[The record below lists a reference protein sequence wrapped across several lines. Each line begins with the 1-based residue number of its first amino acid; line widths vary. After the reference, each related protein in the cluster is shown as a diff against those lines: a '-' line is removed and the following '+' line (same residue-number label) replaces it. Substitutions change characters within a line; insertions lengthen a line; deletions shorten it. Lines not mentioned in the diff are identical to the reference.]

1 MTLERLTIPMP
12 DGRDL
17 EVVRHGPADGRVLVS
32 HVGTPSAPDEFLPLM
47 RAVEERGWQL
57 VSHARPGYAGSTRR
71 PGRTVADDAADVA
84 AVLDRLG
91 LDRFLTLGRSGGGP
105 HALACAALLP
115 DRCDGAATIA
125 SIAPWEAEGLDFT
138 AGMGPEN
145 VEEYGAAASSAAEL
159 EAFLADVAPGMAEA
173 TGDGIADALG
183 GLVGDADRR
192 ALTGE
197 IADGIARQVRRA
209 LSAGTAGWF
218 DDDIAFVTPWGFD
231 LDAIA
236 RAGVGLARRRR
247 PVRPVLARR
256 VAGRPRPGRP
266 RAPLRGRGAHLA
278 GRSAAADPR
287 RPGQPHRRL
296 TRSAQPAAIRS
307 SDISRTVCR

>member
-1 MTLERLTIPMP
+1 MTLERLTVPMP
-12 DGRDL
+12 GGRDL

-57 VSHARPGYAGSTRR
+57 VSHARPGYAASTRR

-84 AVLDRLG
+84 AVLDHLG

-115 DRCDGAATIA
+115 DRCEGAATIA

-159 EAFLADVAPGMAEA
+159 EAFLADAAPGMAEA

-197 IADGIARQVRRA
+197 IADGIAREVRRGA
-209 LSAGTAGWF
+209 VGGHGRL
-218 DDDIAFVTPWGFD
+218 VRRRHRVR
-231 LDAIA
+231 DA
-236 RAGVGLARRRR
+236 VGL
-247 PVRPVLARR
+247 
-256 VAGRPRPGRP
+256 RPGAIGVPVSVWQGADDRMVPFAHGEWLAAHVPGARVHLYEDEGHISLVGQLP
-266 RAPLRGRGAHLA
+266 RILDDLV
-278 GRSAAADPR
+278 
-287 RPGQPHRRL
+287 
-296 TRSAQPAAIRS
+296 
-307 SDISRTVCR
+307 SRTGA

>member
-1 MTLERLTIPMP
+1 MTLERLTVPMP
-12 DGRDL
+12 GGRDL

-57 VSHARPGYAGSTRR
+57 VSHARPGYAASTRR

-84 AVLDRLG
+84 AVLDHLG

-115 DRCDGAATIA
+115 DRCEGAATIA

-159 EAFLADVAPGMAEA
+159 EAFLADAAPGMAEA

-218 DDDIAFVTPWGFD
+218 
-231 LDAIA
+231 
-236 RAGVGLARRRR
+236 
-247 PVRPVLARR
+247 ARR
-256 VAGRPRPGRP
+256 VARRPRPGRP

-278 GRSAAADPR
+278 RRSAAADPR
-287 RPGQPHRRL
+287 RPGQSHRRL